1 MIESIRKMWKIGELR
16 KKILYTFLM
25 LVLFRLVGVIPA
37 PGVDVAKVMSQNNT
51 STLPTPYINASIIM
65 QLLTIAIPALERMS
79 KEDDGRQKINRI
91 TRYVTVGLAAL
102 QAIGLVRGLGYIRSG
117 WLNYVLVGVSMAG
130 GTALAM
136 WIGERITEKGVGNGV
151 SLLIFVGIISNLF
164 NGIVAGFQ
172 TATTTG
178 TTSGWLNLI
187 IIVVTCILMTVI
199 VTFVELGER
208 RIPLI
213 AKQVKGRRVY
223 GGQNTHMSLKV
234 VSVGVL
240 PLIFAYSF
248 LAFPGTIAQLID
260 PKAEGWFTRW
270 WLTNMST
277 GSVWYLI
284 ISALL
289 IIAFTFFYSSISF
302 DPKQQAESLQQ
313 QGAVI
318 PGQRGKNI
326 RQYLQNIMN
335 RLNLFAAFFLAIL
348 AAVPTLLLKLAENP
362 SLDPIAL
369 SEEFVKGYY
378 GAAAEPMGRYLD
390 YLEARQKTGVGCLDV
405 PQRQH
410 LDPLRNQPLYDSAVD
425 LRIHKRTCRVTA
437 LREGQRRRGQAC
449 LEIPDVVASVVEPVK
464 GFPVVGFRI
473 KKSNFLHDVFHYSS
487 VSKRTIQVSFYS
499 VLR

>member
-1 MIESIRKMWKIGELR
+1 MIESLRKMWKIEDLR
-16 KKILYTFLM
+16 KKILYTFMM

-51 STLPTPYINASIIM
+51 SSLPLLELVNMMTGNAFSQMTLMAMGITPYINASIIM

-130 GTALAM
+130 GTALAT

-208 RIPLI
+208 RIPLQI

-326 RQYLQNIMN
+326 RQYLQNIVN

-348 AAVPTLLLKLAENP
+348 AAVPTLLLRLAGVQVP
-362 SLDPIAL
+362 FAASSILIA
-369 SEEFVKGYY
+369 V
-378 GAAAEPMGRYLD
+378 
-390 YLEARQKTGVGCLDV
+390 
-405 PQRQH
+405 
-410 LDPLRNQPLYDSAVD
+410 
-425 LRIHKRTCRVTA
+425 
-437 LREGQRRRGQAC
+437 
-449 LEIPDVVASVVEPVK
+449 
-464 GFPVVGFRI
+464 
-473 KKSNFLHDVFHYSS
+473 S
-487 VSKRTIQVSFYS
+487 VSLETVRTIQGEMS
-499 VLR
+499 VRGIDMDMDGFM

>member
-1 MIESIRKMWKIGELR
+1 MIENIRKMWKIGELR

-37 PGVDVAKVMSQNNT
+37 PGVDVVKVMSEGKT
-51 STLPTPYINASIIM
+51 STLPLLELVNMMTGSNFEKMTIMAMGITPYINASIIM

-91 TRYVTVGLAAL
+91 TRYVTVALAAL
-102 QAIGLVRGLGYIRSG
+102 QAIGLVRGIQSQ
-117 WLNYVLVGVSMAG
+117 YVLPGWTNLALIGISMAA

-136 WIGERITEKGVGNGV
+136 WIGERITEKGIGNGI

-208 RIPLI
+208 RIPLQI

-326 RQYLQNIMN
+326 RQYLQNIVN

-348 AAVPTLLLKLAENP
+348 AAVPTLLLRLAGVQVP
-362 SLDPIAL
+362 FAASSILIA
-369 SEEFVKGYY
+369 V
-378 GAAAEPMGRYLD
+378 
-390 YLEARQKTGVGCLDV
+390 
-405 PQRQH
+405 
-410 LDPLRNQPLYDSAVD
+410 
-425 LRIHKRTCRVTA
+425 
-437 LREGQRRRGQAC
+437 
-449 LEIPDVVASVVEPVK
+449 
-464 GFPVVGFRI
+464 
-473 KKSNFLHDVFHYSS
+473 S
-487 VSKRTIQVSFYS
+487 VSLETVRTIQGEMS
-499 VLR
+499 VRGIDMDMDGFM

>member
-51 STLPTPYINASIIM
+51 TTLPLLELVNMMTGNAFSQMTLMAMGITPYINASIIM

-208 RIPLI
+208 RIPLQI

-326 RQYLQNIMN
+326 RQYLQNIVN

-348 AAVPTLLLKLAENP
+348 AAVPTLLLRLAGVQVP
-362 SLDPIAL
+362 FAASSILIA
-369 SEEFVKGYY
+369 V
-378 GAAAEPMGRYLD
+378 
-390 YLEARQKTGVGCLDV
+390 
-405 PQRQH
+405 
-410 LDPLRNQPLYDSAVD
+410 
-425 LRIHKRTCRVTA
+425 
-437 LREGQRRRGQAC
+437 
-449 LEIPDVVASVVEPVK
+449 
-464 GFPVVGFRI
+464 
-473 KKSNFLHDVFHYSS
+473 S
-487 VSKRTIQVSFYS
+487 VSLETVRTIQGEMS
-499 VLR
+499 VRGIDMDMDGFM